1 VNRELLLAEYN
12 RLCGN
17 LVKAGAEPVVSSS
30 VLDAFSDQELA
41 ELVKDSALWLS
52 RLRGLSR

>member
-1 VNRELLLAEYN
+1 MNRELLLAEYN

-17 LVKAGAEPVVSSS
+17 LVKAGAEPVVSVA
-30 VLDAFSDQELA
+30 VLDAFNDQELA

>member
-1 VNRELLLAEYN
+1 MNRETLLAEYN

-17 LVKAGAEPVVSSS
+17 LVRAGAEPVVSSS
-30 VLDAFSDQELA
+30 VLDAFSDAELA